1 MLDLDLHLF
10 DATVDAVAERV
21 KAETDARRWTQQ
33 DELLAVNAELI
44 HAVYR
49 AVIGTSGNKPPKPLK
64 ITRPGQEDAN
74 KPKFMSHADLLK
86 HAKEE

>member
-1 MLDLDLHLF
+1 LHLF
-10 DATVDAVAERV
+10 DATVDAVAERAR
-21 KAETDARRWTQQ
+21 AEVEAQRWTQQ
-33 DELLAVNAELI
+33 DELLAMNAELV

-64 ITRPGQEDAN
+64 IKRPGSADSDTQV
-74 KPKFMSHADLLK
+74 MSHKQLLM

>member
-10 DATVDAVAERV
+10 DATVEAVAERA
-21 KAETDARRWTQQ
+21 KAEADAHKWTQQ
-33 DELLAVNAELI
+33 DELLALNAELI

-64 ITRPGQEDAN
+64 ISRPGQESAN
-74 KPKFMSHADLLK
+74 APQFMSHRDLLR